1 MNLDQTR
8 ASAAYQDVS
17 SIERDTKL
25 KDRDKK
31 SYGTL
36 ALKLPALIRTAGLC
50 QALHFIHAR
59 AKGDASK
66 PEMHLL
72 SHLATQLHRV
82 DSTIPER
89 DANKL
94 CHRTREANMREYL
107 HLTREA
113 IATAQWYARLS
124 KSILRVDETSDLED
138 PDV

>member
-8 ASAAYQDVS
+8 AATAYAHIKEFESHDK
-17 SIERDTKL
+17 ERN
-25 KDRDKK
+25 DR
-31 SYGTL
+31 YGTL

-72 SHLATQLHRV
+72 GHLAKQLGRV
-82 DSTIPER
+82 DGAIT
-89 DANKL
+89 DANNL
-94 CHRTREANMREYL
+94 CNRTRSADMGAYL

-113 IATAQWYARLS
+113 LATAQWYARLS
-124 KSILRVDETSDLED
+124 KSILGVDETDDHEGRD
-138 PDV
+138 G